1 MWRRDQFLFSSTR
14 GFFLAVVSVYLYRK
28 SSLTVKHSLR
38 ETFPFFL
45 YRQRDWSEQ
54 SQQCTFS
61 LCFERARKRAR
72 KRSKRRRY
80 SPRCTPTA
88 RSTSAVKNVFSLSE
102 IRSQSNF
109 SAGFTNEM
117 LLVEQSGLWWVRWLL
132 ANALEKGE
140 PVLRCENKYNARIPL
155 FQWFCKAINLYLSA
169 LRQGTV
175 VSWDDR
181 PVFTSKEAFQPIP
194 SRTPPLFFVH
204 NRRKSCFWNGMSWF
218 SMIYSDLRSIYPR
231 IGSRDSG
238 DRTYCAY
245 GPQQYRA
252 LFSQCSK
259 YSWPWHN
266 VIFGAKRQ
274 SFRVRVRRDPTH
286 TPTKR
291 ESNPMLHCPPCG
303 VEGTRQQQNN
313 CVPSTNRPWTV
324 HKSASFAR
332 IPPFCAWLSSFAS
345 IL

>member
-1 MWRRDQFLFSSTR
+1 
-14 GFFLAVVSVYLYRK
+14 
-28 SSLTVKHSLR
+28 
-38 ETFPFFL
+38 
-45 YRQRDWSEQ
+45 
-54 SQQCTFS
+54 
-61 LCFERARKRAR
+61 
-72 KRSKRRRY
+72 
-80 SPRCTPTA
+80 
-88 RSTSAVKNVFSLSE
+88 
-102 IRSQSNF
+102 
-109 SAGFTNEM
+109 M

-175 VSWDDR
+175 GSWDDR

-204 NRRKSCFWNGMSWF
+204 MGRKSTCFERVWVDSRW
-218 SMIYSDLRSIYPR
+218 LRSIYPR

-266 VIFGAKRQ
+266 VIFG
-274 SFRVRVRRDPTH
+274 D
-286 TPTKR
+286 
-291 ESNPMLHCPPCG
+291 
-303 VEGTRQQQNN
+303 QNDN
-313 CVPSTNRPWTV
+313 LFVQPIHITFS
-324 HKSASFAR
+324 
-332 IPPFCAWLSSFAS
+332 
-345 IL
+345 